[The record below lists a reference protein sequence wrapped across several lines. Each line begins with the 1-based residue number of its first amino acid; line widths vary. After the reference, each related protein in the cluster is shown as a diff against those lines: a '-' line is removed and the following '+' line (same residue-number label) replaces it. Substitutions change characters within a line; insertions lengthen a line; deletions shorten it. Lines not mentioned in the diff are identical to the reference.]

1 MRNNVQWR
9 DSLMTGIF
17 GPRGSGKSLLLT
29 KICVDWAKTGR
40 RVISNMPI
48 KGKVWHRNKIVEIDT
63 EPFQFVNFIAFDES
77 LYDVLIAWDEI
88 NMMMDSSSH
97 RSKVNQI
104 INKLVQQ
111 MRHRRLTIA
120 YTTQNFKWVDNRMRF
135 QTDQMIMCKDMSLTP
150 AGRELGLE
158 RGERVILSA
167 YDLSGYLTGHPY
179 NPKYDVPSVS
189 CFHSKA
195 AWKYYDTD
203 NMIDPFA
210 GFVDLDILKRKYI
223 VDPNGVMQ
231 GSDMDEPEIG
241 PEPDYGDMPMVGGM
255 RLDDYA
261 KGG

>member
-1 MRNNVQWR
+1 LRNNVQWR

-63 EPFQFVNFIAFDES
+63 EAFQFVNFIAFDES

-167 YDLSGYLTGHPY
+167 YDLS
-179 NPKYDVPSVS
+179 
-189 CFHSKA
+189 
-195 AWKYYDTD
+195 
-203 NMIDPFA
+203 
-210 GFVDLDILKRKYI
+210 LDILKRKYI